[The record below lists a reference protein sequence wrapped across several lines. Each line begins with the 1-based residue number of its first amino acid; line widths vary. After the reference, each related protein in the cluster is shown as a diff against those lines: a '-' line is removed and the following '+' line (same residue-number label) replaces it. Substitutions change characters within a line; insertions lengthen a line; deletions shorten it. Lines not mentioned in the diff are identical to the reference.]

1 MILKSHS
8 LDTETHEL
16 HDFSVALQE
25 TFQDVYLAIVSRITE
40 SDDVQTMKLKE
51 TGFTD
56 IPEISRKKSVLDDDI
71 SELIVGEALN
81 EFFKVFQ
88 QVIDDKAKIAR
99 HVDKL
104 LDKEINGKLLEEIL
118 ALKEKDGSNEDS
130 KQNEDKNSSAT
141 TQIDTTN
148 KISER

>member
-1 MILKSHS
+1 M
-8 LDTETHEL
+8 
-16 HDFSVALQE
+16 
-25 TFQDVYLAIVSRITE
+25 
-40 SDDVQTMKLKE
+40 
-51 TGFTD
+51 
-56 IPEISRKKSVLDDDI
+56 
-71 SELIVGEALN
+71 
-81 EFFKVFQ
+81 
-88 QVIDDKAKIAR
+88 IDDKAKIAR